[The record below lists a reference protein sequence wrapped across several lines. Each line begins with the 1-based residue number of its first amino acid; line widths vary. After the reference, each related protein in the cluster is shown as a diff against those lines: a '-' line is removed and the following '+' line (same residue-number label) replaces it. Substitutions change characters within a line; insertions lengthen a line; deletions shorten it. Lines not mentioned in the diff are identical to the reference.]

1 MRRRRTRL
9 DRFWWTLAV
18 AILVVSPAD
27 AQRPVVR
34 PELLAGPWETT
45 TPSGTYGIFVKID
58 TYAQGSQERQIIT
71 RQSIQFRV
79 YRRQD
84 GQETSFLWGWY
95 DESGSASPVF
105 DGQRLRTGPDGRVQL
120 DVRFQP
126 EMHRWSG
133 TWWLDGETR
142 NVVLEPP
149 NPAAGSQVSAL
160 RGDWESVPDQP
171 QPGIAFTTIHIAQ
184 SSDGALTAW
193 MDQTQAGADQ
203 RHLGRLLR
211 IISADPSNVLMEEET
226 GVCCPGR
233 FAGVVS
239 GDGSSLSGNWTSLN
253 NVQGTRQSFR
263 RQQ

>member
-9 DRFWWTLAV
+9 DRFWWTLAA

-58 TYAQGSQERQIIT
+58 T
-71 RQSIQFRV
+71 RQSIQFLV

-84 GQETSFLWGWY
+84 GQESSFFWGWY
-95 DESGSASPVF
+95 DESGSVSPIF
-105 DGQRLRTGPDGRVQL
+105 DGQRLRTTGADRRVQL

-126 EMHRWSG
+126 EMDRWTG

-149 NPAAGSQVSAL
+149 SPAPGSQVSAL
-160 RGDWESVPDQP
+160 RGDWESVPDQT
-171 QPGIAFTTIHIAQ
+171 QPRIAFTTIHIAQ

-193 MDQTQAGADQ
+193 MDQTEAGTDQ

-211 IISADPSNVLMEEET
+211 IISADPSNVVMEEDT

-239 GDGSSLSGNWTSLN
+239 GDGSSLSGRWTSLN
-253 NVQGTRQSFR
+253 NVQGTHQSFR
-263 RQQ
+263 RQ